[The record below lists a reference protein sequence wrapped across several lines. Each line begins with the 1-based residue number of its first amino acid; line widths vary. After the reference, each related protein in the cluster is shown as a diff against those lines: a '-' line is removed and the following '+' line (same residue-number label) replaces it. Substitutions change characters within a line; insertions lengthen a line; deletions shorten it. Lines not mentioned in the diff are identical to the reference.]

1 MPALQ
6 SFPIGDVTVTRII
19 ERDGPWHEPL
29 HMYPDADADTVERHL
44 AAMPEFAADRTS
56 GMINLTFQSFLL
68 RTPSHTILIDT
79 CVGQHEDRREGLLY
93 PKERWLGEF
102 AAAGVTF
109 EDVDIVFCTH
119 MHVDHV
125 GWNTRLID
133 GRWVPT
139 FPNAR
144 YLFGRRELEHWQS
157 VAAAGSV
164 ESVNHGSY
172 QDSVL
177 PVVEAGQ
184 AVLVDDGHTL
194 YDGIWVEDA
203 PGHSPGNAMIRL
215 KSAQGNAVLTGDTIQ
230 HPLQLARPDW
240 SSAFCDDPVL
250 SRESRTRLIE
260 AAADTDTLVLTGH
273 FPDPVAGRIVSATGG
288 GFRFRF

>member
-1 MPALQ
+1 MIPQ
-6 SFPIGDVTVTRII
+6 TIGDMTVSRIVEYEGPI
-19 ERDGPWHEPL
+19 FPPGFLFPDADDETLRAHADWLQPAFIDPDSGHLIMSFHSYVVRTPRHTILVDTCLGNHKHRPQRDFWHMRDGPYL
-29 HMYPDADADTVERHL
+29 ADL
-44 AAMPEFAADRTS
+44 AAMGIAP
-56 GMINLTFQSFLL
+56 
-68 RTPSHTILIDT
+68 
-79 CVGQHEDRREGLLY
+79 
-93 PKERWLGEF
+93 
-102 AAAGVTF
+102 
-109 EDVDIVFCTH
+109 EDVDFVMCTH
-119 MHVDHV
+119 LHVDHV

-194 YDGIWVEDA
+194 DDGIWVEDA
-203 PGHSPGNAMIRL
+203 PGHTPGNAMIRL

>member
-1 MPALQ
+1 MIPQ
-6 SFPIGDVTVTRII
+6 TIGDMTVSRIVEYEGPI
-19 ERDGPWHEPL
+19 FPPGFLFPDADEDTLRANADWLQPAFIDPETGHLIMSFHSYVVRTPRHTILVDTCLGNHKHRPQRDFWHMRDGP
-29 HMYPDADADTVERHL
+29 YIADL
-44 AAMPEFAADRTS
+44 AAMGIAP
-56 GMINLTFQSFLL
+56 
-68 RTPSHTILIDT
+68 
-79 CVGQHEDRREGLLY
+79 
-93 PKERWLGEF
+93 
-102 AAAGVTF
+102 
-109 EDVDIVFCTH
+109 EDVDFVMCTH
-119 MHVDHV
+119 LHVDHV
-125 GWNTRLID
+125 GWNTRLVD

-157 VAAAGSV
+157 VAAAAPDAP
-164 ESVNHGSY
+164 VNHGSY

-194 YDGIWVEDA
+194 DDGIWVEDA
-203 PGHSPGNAMIRL
+203 PGHTPGNAMISL

-240 SSAFCDDPVL
+240 SSAFCDDPAL

-260 AAADTDTLVLTGH
+260 GAADTDTLVLTGH
-273 FPDPVAGRIVSATGG
+273 FPDPVAGRIVSAAGG

>member
-1 MPALQ
+1 MIPQ
-6 SFPIGDVTVTRII
+6 TIGDMTVSRIVEYEGPI
-19 ERDGPWHEPL
+19 FPPGFLFPDADDEALRAHADWLQPAFIDPDSGHLIMSFHSYVVRTPRHTILVDTCLGNHKHRPQRDFWHMRDGPYL
-29 HMYPDADADTVERHL
+29 ADL
-44 AAMPEFAADRTS
+44 AAMGIAP
-56 GMINLTFQSFLL
+56 
-68 RTPSHTILIDT
+68 
-79 CVGQHEDRREGLLY
+79 
-93 PKERWLGEF
+93 
-102 AAAGVTF
+102 
-109 EDVDIVFCTH
+109 EDVDFVMCTH
-119 MHVDHV
+119 LHVDHV

-194 YDGIWVEDA
+194 DDGIWVEDA
-203 PGHSPGNAMIRL
+203 PGHTPGNAMIRL

>member
-1 MPALQ
+1 MIPQTLGDMTV
-6 SFPIGDVTVTRII
+6 SRIVEYEGPIFPPGF
-19 ERDGPWHEPL
+19 L
-29 HMYPDADADTVERHL
+29 FPDADAETLRANADWLQPAFIDPASANLIMSFHSFVVRTPRHTILVDTCLGNQKHRPQRDFWHMRDGPYLADL
-44 AAMPEFAADRTS
+44 AAMGIAP
-56 GMINLTFQSFLL
+56 
-68 RTPSHTILIDT
+68 
-79 CVGQHEDRREGLLY
+79 
-93 PKERWLGEF
+93 
-102 AAAGVTF
+102 
-109 EDVDIVFCTH
+109 EDVDFVMCTH
-119 MHVDHV
+119 LHVDHV

-157 VAAAGSV
+157 VAAAEPV

-194 YDGIWVEDA
+194 DDGIWVEDA
-203 PGHSPGNAMIRL
+203 PGHTPGNAMIRL
-215 KSAQGNAVLTGDTIQ
+215 KSGDGNAVLTGDTIQ

-240 SSAFCDDPVL
+240 SSAFCDDPAQ

-260 AAADTDTLVLTGH
+260 GAADTDTLVLTGH
-273 FPDPVAGRIVSATGG
+273 FPNPVAGRIVSAAGE
-288 GFRFRF
+288 GFRFKF

>member
-1 MPALQ
+1 MIPQ
-6 SFPIGDVTVTRII
+6 TIGDMTVSRIVEYEGPI
-19 ERDGPWHEPL
+19 FPPGFLFPDADDETLHKNADWLRPAFIDLDSGNLIMSFHSYVVRTPRHTILVDTCLGNHKHRPQRDFWHMRDGPYL
-29 HMYPDADADTVERHL
+29 ADL
-44 AAMPEFAADRTS
+44 ATMGIAP
-56 GMINLTFQSFLL
+56 
-68 RTPSHTILIDT
+68 
-79 CVGQHEDRREGLLY
+79 
-93 PKERWLGEF
+93 
-102 AAAGVTF
+102 
-109 EDVDIVFCTH
+109 EDVDFVMCTH
-119 MHVDHV
+119 LHVDHV

-157 VAAAGSV
+157 VAAADPDAP
-164 ESVNHGSY
+164 VNHGSY

-194 YDGIWVEDA
+194 DDGIWVEDA
-203 PGHSPGNAMIRL
+203 PVHTPGNAMIRL

-240 SSAFCDDPVL
+240 SSAFCDDPAL

-260 AAADTDTLVLTGH
+260 GAADTDTLVLTGH
-273 FPDPVAGRIVSATGG
+273 FPDPVAGRIVSAEGG

>member
-1 MPALQ
+1 MIPQ
-6 SFPIGDVTVTRII
+6 TIGDMTVSRIVEYEGPI
-19 ERDGPWHEPL
+19 FPPGFLFPDADDETLRAHADWLQPAFIDPDSGHLIMSFHSYVVRTPRHTILVDNCLGNHKHRPQRDFWHMRDGPYL
-29 HMYPDADADTVERHL
+29 ADL
-44 AAMPEFAADRTS
+44 AAMGIAP
-56 GMINLTFQSFLL
+56 
-68 RTPSHTILIDT
+68 
-79 CVGQHEDRREGLLY
+79 
-93 PKERWLGEF
+93 
-102 AAAGVTF
+102 
-109 EDVDIVFCTH
+109 EDVDFVMCTH
-119 MHVDHV
+119 LHVDHV

-194 YDGIWVEDA
+194 DDGIWVEDA
-203 PGHSPGNAMIRL
+203 PGHTPGNAMIRL

>member
-1 MPALQ
+1 M
-6 SFPIGDVTVTRII
+6 
-19 ERDGPWHEPL
+19 
-29 HMYPDADADTVERHL
+29 
-44 AAMPEFAADRTS
+44 
-56 GMINLTFQSFLL
+56 
-68 RTPSHTILIDT
+68 
-79 CVGQHEDRREGLLY
+79 
-93 PKERWLGEF
+93 
-102 AAAGVTF
+102 GVAP
-109 EDVDIVFCTH
+109 EDVDFVMCTH
-119 MHVDHV
+119 LHVDHV

-157 VAAAGSV
+157 VAAAV
-164 ESVNHGSY
+164 PEAPVNHGSY

-194 YDGIWVEDA
+194 DDGIWVEDA
-203 PGHSPGNAMIRL
+203 PGHTPGNTMVRL
-215 KSAQGNAVLTGDTIQ
+215 KSADANAVLTGDTIQ

-240 SSAFCDDPVL
+240 SSAFCDDPAQ

-260 AAADTDTLVLTGH
+260 GAADTDTLVLTGH
-273 FPDPVAGRIVSATGG
+273 FPDPVAGRIVSAASG

>member
-1 MPALQ
+1 MIPQ
-6 SFPIGDVTVTRII
+6 TIGDTTVSRIVEFQGPI
-19 ERDGPWHEPL
+19 FPPEFLFPDADDETLRANADWLQPAFIDPQSSNLIMSFHSFVVRTPRHTILVDTCLGNHKHRPQRDFWHMRDGPYL
-29 HMYPDADADTVERHL
+29 ADL
-44 AAMPEFAADRTS
+44 AAMGIAP
-56 GMINLTFQSFLL
+56 
-68 RTPSHTILIDT
+68 
-79 CVGQHEDRREGLLY
+79 
-93 PKERWLGEF
+93 
-102 AAAGVTF
+102 
-109 EDVDIVFCTH
+109 EDVDFVMCTH
-119 MHVDHV
+119 LHVDHV

-157 VAAAGSV
+157 VAAAAPDAP
-164 ESVNHGSY
+164 VNHGSY

-184 AVLVDDGHTL
+184 AVLVDDGHML
-194 YDGIWVEDA
+194 DDGIWVEDA
-203 PGHSPGNAMIRL
+203 PGHTPGNAMVRL
-215 KSAQGNAVLTGDTIQ
+215 KSAEGNAVLTGDTIQ

-240 SSAFCDDPVL
+240 SSAFCDDPAL

-260 AAADTDTLVLTGH
+260 GAADTDTLVLTGH
-273 FPDPVAGRIVSATGG
+273 FPDPVAGRIVSAQGG

>member
-1 MPALQ
+1 MIPQ
-6 SFPIGDVTVTRII
+6 TIGDMTVSRIVEYEGPI
-19 ERDGPWHEPL
+19 FPPGFLFPDADDEALRAHADWLQPAFIDPDSGHLIMSFHSYVVRTPRHTILVDTCLGNHKHRPQRDFWHMRDGPYL
-29 HMYPDADADTVERHL
+29 ADL
-44 AAMPEFAADRTS
+44 AAMGIAP
-56 GMINLTFQSFLL
+56 
-68 RTPSHTILIDT
+68 
-79 CVGQHEDRREGLLY
+79 
-93 PKERWLGEF
+93 
-102 AAAGVTF
+102 
-109 EDVDIVFCTH
+109 EDVDFVMCTH
-119 MHVDHV
+119 LHVDHV

-139 FPNAR
+139 FPNAC

-194 YDGIWVEDA
+194 DDGIWVEDA
-203 PGHSPGNAMIRL
+203 PGHTPGNAMIRL